1 MKKVLLFL
9 ALLSLTATIFAQ
21 KQTGYV
27 RTIHK
32 ASKPAKYING
42 AVITSKE
49 NNNVAKSKDG
59 GSFEIPV
66 ATVKGKKGYT
76 ITKVELNGYN
86 LVDEKLLNKFKTY
99 SLSPIEIVLISK
111 KDEEI
116 QTKALIEKREK
127 ALKAEYEKQ
136 IKELKGD
143 YSKIEQLNRNYEQQ
157 LKDLPDLVK
166 RLVYLDYKNLTNELD
181 ISIAEAYENGDFA
194 KAIELINQKPDLKT
208 RSEQNKQLKEAV
220 EKETETII
228 RECDIKIDYFK
239 SIFKY
244 DSALYYME
252 IKLEQDPENIGCL
265 FEAGEIA
272 RVYVGNYD
280 KALEY
285 YDKALNIALK
295 FEEKNEKMV
304 AILYNSKGYIYDA
317 KREYNEAFQYFEKAL
332 LAAAQDVTDIVLFP
346 LCCINL
352 GNVCTY
358 SEEYDKALDYYEEA
372 IKWSFSDSDS
382 GLTAYFCNIA
392 ICHANIAQIYYR
404 QGERERCID
413 KCEFALPMLY
423 HCIENNID
431 VEKGRYAQIANIYHL
446 LGQCYN
452 DGTQLSYYKKAL
464 EIYTDSLD
472 LPTIQNIIDMAGVKC
487 DIGYYHFHQE
497 KYNYAEQYFKEALSD
512 CLKVVNPDHPTVIH
526 IYHRLIELYI
536 AIDSF
541 DMANKGFE
549 YVFLS
554 DVFTHYYRSNIREYM
569 DIYFLRT
576 QYYFKKKLYTQAEEL
591 LNTML
596 DVASNTKDY
605 KIKSIYESMI
615 YLRLGKLYYI
625 QEKYDN
631 ALAYYKNA
639 SFNLTGYNIPTI
651 QSEAEE
657 GIAKCKKKL
666 EDNIAN

>member
-252 IKLEQDPENIGCL
+252 IKLEQDPENIECL
-265 FEAGEIA
+265 FDAGNISA
-272 RVYVGNYD
+272 TYLADYN
-280 KALEY
+280 KALKYYNKALNISLKFGEKNEMVAASY
-285 YDKALNIALK
+285 NNIGNVYSDKGDYDKALN
-295 FEEKNEKMV
+295 
-304 AILYNSKGYIYDA
+304 YY
-317 KREYNEAFQYFEKAL
+317 QKAL
-332 LAAAQDVTDIVLFP
+332 DIRKQVLP
-346 LCCINL
+346 ENHPNIANSYHNIGL
-352 GNVCTY
+352 VY
-358 SEEYDKALDYYEEA
+358 SDKGDYDKALTYYQKALDILKQVLPENHP
-372 IKWSFSDSDS
+372 
-382 GLTAYFCNIA
+382 NIA
-392 ICHANIAQIYYR
+392 TSY
-404 QGERERCID
+404 
-413 KCEFALPMLY
+413 
-423 HCIENNID
+423 NNIGL
-431 VEKGRYAQIANIYHL
+431 VYSNKGDYDKALNYYQKALDIYKQVLPENHPDIAISYNNIGLVYSNKGDYDMALNYYQKALDILKQVLPENHPNL
-446 LGQCYN
+446 VI
-452 DGTQLSYYKKAL
+452 SYYNTGYLYALKKDHDYNKSIEYLNNAL
-464 EIYTDSLD
+464 KIARTIYPEDSEGIKEI
-472 LPTIQNIIDMAGVKC
+472 K
-487 DIGYYHFHQE
+487 
-497 KYNYAEQYFKEALSD
+497 
-512 CLKVVNPDHPTVIH
+512 
-526 IYHRLIELYI
+526 RLIQAVQKEI
-536 AIDSF
+536 K
-541 DMANKGFE
+541 KG
-549 YVFLS
+549 
-554 DVFTHYYRSNIREYM
+554 
-569 DIYFLRT
+569 
-576 QYYFKKKLYTQAEEL
+576 
-591 LNTML
+591 
-596 DVASNTKDY
+596 
-605 KIKSIYESMI
+605 
-615 YLRLGKLYYI
+615 
-625 QEKYDN
+625 
-631 ALAYYKNA
+631 
-639 SFNLTGYNIPTI
+639 
-651 QSEAEE
+651 
-657 GIAKCKKKL
+657 
-666 EDNIAN
+666 

>member
-265 FEAGEIA
+265 FDAGNISA
-272 RVYVGNYD
+272 TYLADYN

-285 YDKALNIALK
+285 YNKALNISLK
-295 FEEKNEKMV
+295 FGEKNEMV
-304 AILYNSKGYIYDA
+304 AASYNNIGAVYSDKGD
-317 KREYNEAFQYFEKAL
+317 
-332 LAAAQDVTDIVLFP
+332 
-346 LCCINL
+346 
-352 GNVCTY
+352 
-358 SEEYDKALDYYEEA
+358 YDKALTYYQKALDIYKQVLPENHP
-372 IKWSFSDSDS
+372 D
-382 GLTAYFCNIA
+382 IA
-392 ICHANIAQIYYR
+392 TSY
-404 QGERERCID
+404 
-413 KCEFALPMLY
+413 
-423 HCIENNID
+423 NNIGAVYSNKGDYDMALNYYQKALDIRKQVLPENHPDIATSYSNRGVVYYHKEEYVNALINYAIALYIRKQVLPENHPDIATLYDNIGD
-431 VEKGRYAQIANIYHL
+431 VHFDEEEYNTALFYYTKALDIQNQVLPENHPDIATSYFNIGDVYFDKEEYDSAFTYHQKAL
-446 LGQCYN
+446 DIRQQVLPEN
-452 DGTQLSYYKKAL
+452 HSNLVISYYNTGYLYALKKDHDYNKSIEYLNNAL
-464 EIYTDSLD
+464 KIARTIYPEDSEGIKEI
-472 LPTIQNIIDMAGVKC
+472 K
-487 DIGYYHFHQE
+487 
-497 KYNYAEQYFKEALSD
+497 
-512 CLKVVNPDHPTVIH
+512 
-526 IYHRLIELYI
+526 RLIQAVQKEI
-536 AIDSF
+536 K
-541 DMANKGFE
+541 KG
-549 YVFLS
+549 
-554 DVFTHYYRSNIREYM
+554 
-569 DIYFLRT
+569 
-576 QYYFKKKLYTQAEEL
+576 
-591 LNTML
+591 
-596 DVASNTKDY
+596 
-605 KIKSIYESMI
+605 
-615 YLRLGKLYYI
+615 
-625 QEKYDN
+625 
-631 ALAYYKNA
+631 
-639 SFNLTGYNIPTI
+639 
-651 QSEAEE
+651 
-657 GIAKCKKKL
+657 
-666 EDNIAN
+666 